1 MTFDVRKDDDDD
13 RHTIQDNYNSRALR
27 HLQEWTNKR
36 SDVDTLVLDK
46 PDIVETTDMEIHEE
60 GDIIDYI
67 EEEYQ
72 DTVGYFK
79 DWDQNK

>member
-1 MTFDVRKDDDDD
+1 MTFDVRKDDDD
-13 RHTIQDNYNSRALR
+13 RHPIQDNYNSRALR